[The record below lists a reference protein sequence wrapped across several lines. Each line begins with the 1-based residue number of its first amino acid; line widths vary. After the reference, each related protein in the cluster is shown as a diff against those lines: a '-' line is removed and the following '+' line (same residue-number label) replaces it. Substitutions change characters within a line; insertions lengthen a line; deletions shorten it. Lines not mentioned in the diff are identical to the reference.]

1 MLEGATIS
9 SVGEGLL
16 HRIDISIEEFKKLYA
31 EYVEKTTKA
40 HKEAVEKINQE
51 MREYNANLAKQRA
64 EAKFKPIQATS
75 KSKTYVDKDI
85 RREFFENFLK
95 AEREKGAD
103 IMEILRKVGKIGKTD
118 IIA

>member
-1 MLEGATIS
+1 MGTRDGKAGKLRRRSNTVSDQAPKETP
-9 SVGEGLL
+9 
-16 HRIDISIEEFKKLYA
+16 EE
-31 EYVEKTTKA
+31 
-40 HKEAVEKINQE
+40 N
-51 MREYNANLAKQRA
+51 
-64 EAKFKPIQATS
+64 KFKPIQAAS

-103 IMEILRKVGKIGKTD
+103 IMEILRKVGNIGKTD